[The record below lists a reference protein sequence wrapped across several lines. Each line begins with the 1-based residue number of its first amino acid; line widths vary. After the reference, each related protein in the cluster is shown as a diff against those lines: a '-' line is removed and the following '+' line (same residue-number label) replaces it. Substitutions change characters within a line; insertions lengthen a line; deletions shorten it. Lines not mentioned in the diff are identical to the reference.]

1 MSGENLENRKII
13 HIDMDCFYAAVEEL
27 DFPELKGKP
36 VAIGGGRRGVLS
48 TANYK
53 AREFGVRSAMPTKT
67 AQRLCPHLI
76 LRNSRFDRY
85 RELSHEIRQVFL
97 RHTDLIE
104 PLSLDEAYLDVSK
117 NKDFGGSA
125 TWLAKRIK
133 KEIFEKTGLIASAG
147 VAPNK
152 FLAKIASDWQKPDGL
167 FTIAPDQVAGF
178 VKDLDVAKINGV
190 GKVGL
195 EHLRRWNIQT
205 CGDLQKWTKEDLFK
219 EFGNWGASLYNYSRG
234 IDHRRVSSKSDR
246 KSLSVENTFFEDLDL
261 QDLKL
266 KLPEIYQELRQRLD
280 NISEEKRKPIK
291 TIYLKLKTFDF
302 EITTVDQ
309 AYSYLANM
317 DEFQKLLLKAY
328 DRKAKPAR
336 LLGLGVRFEDSDSL
350 RNLQVELKI

>member
-1 MSGENLENRKII
+1 MSDKSSETRKII

-53 AREFGVRSAMPTKT
+53 AREYGVRSAMPTQT

-76 LRNSRFDRY
+76 LRDSRFDRY
-85 RELSHEIRQVFL
+85 RELSYQIRQIFL
-97 RHTDLIE
+97 RHTELIE

-117 NKDFGGSA
+117 NKDYGGSA
-125 TWLAKRIK
+125 TWLAKAIK

-152 FLAKIASDWQKPDGL
+152 FLAKVASDWQKPDGL
-167 FTIAPDQVAGF
+167 FTIAPDQVADF

-219 EFGNWGASLYNYSRG
+219 EFGNWGTSLYNYARG
-234 IDHRRVSSKSDR
+234 IDHRKICNKSDR
-246 KSLSVENTFFEDLDL
+246 KSLSVENTFSGDLDL
-261 QDLKL
+261 EDLLK
-266 KLPEIYQELRQRLD
+266 KLPKIYTELKYRLSK
-280 NISEEKRKPIK
+280 IPEENYKPIK
-291 TIYLKLKTFDF
+291 TIYLKLKTYDF

-309 AYSYLANM
+309 GYSSLAEEE
-317 DEFQKLLLKAY
+317 EFQTLLSKAY
-328 DRKAKPAR
+328 ERKNKPAR

-350 RNLQVELKI
+350 RNLQVELGI

>member
-1 MSGENLENRKII
+1 MSEKGSETRKII

-53 AREFGVRSAMPTKT
+53 AREFGVRSAMPTQT
-67 AQRLCPHLI
+67 AQRLCPQLI

-85 RELSHEIRQVFL
+85 RELSYEIRQIFL

-104 PLSLDEAYLDVSK
+104 PLSLDEAYLDVTK
-117 NKDFGGSA
+117 NRDFGGSA
-125 TWLAKRIK
+125 TWLAKAIK

-152 FLAKIASDWQKPDGL
+152 FLAKVASDWEKPNGL
-167 FTIAPDQVAGF
+167 FTIAPDQVADF

-195 EHLRRWNIQT
+195 EHLRRWNIQN
-205 CGDLQKWTKEDLFK
+205 CGDLQKWSKEDLCK
-219 EFGNWGASLYNYSRG
+219 EFGNWGTSLYDYARG
-234 IDHRRVSSKSDR
+234 IDHRKVSSKSDR

-261 QDLKL
+261 EDLRI
-266 KLPEIYQELRQRLD
+266 KLPKIYKELELRLSK
-280 NISEEKRKPIK
+280 IPIEKKKPIK

-309 AYSYLANM
+309 SHSCLAGV
-317 DEFQKLLLKAY
+317 DEFQKLLNKAY
-328 DRKAKPAR
+328 ERKEKAAR
-336 LLGLGVRFEDSDSL
+336 LLGLGVRFEDNDSL
-350 RNLQVELKI
+350 RSLQVELEI